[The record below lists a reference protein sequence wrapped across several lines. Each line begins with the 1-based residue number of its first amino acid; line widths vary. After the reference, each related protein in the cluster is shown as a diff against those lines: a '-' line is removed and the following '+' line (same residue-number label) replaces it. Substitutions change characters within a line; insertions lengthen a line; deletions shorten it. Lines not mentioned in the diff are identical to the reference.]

1 MVHSVMTRAAVFAA
15 AALLFPMAAPA
26 AELRVPS
33 GFKTISAALE
43 KAAPG
48 DTVMVAPGEYRE
60 RLTVPAGAG
69 LTCEIPEKCALD
81 GGGTGAVV
89 TLRDGASL
97 DGFTVRNSGK
107 AGFSGT
113 KMEGGA
119 RIENGAATVTNNRIT
134 GNNAGVILIQ
144 SGRSLIARNRIEGN
158 SRYGIYLL
166 YSKPEIRNNT
176 ITGNKDKGIYSGY
189 SEPLAA
195 NNVISGSDTLV
206 FSEVSV
212 VTLTGNILTRGANAI
227 QIAEFPKDQQGV
239 APVISHNLLW
249 NNAMNYINATAG
261 EGDIAADPMFVNE
274 AKGDYTL
281 KPGSPARDAGNPG
294 KTFHDPDGSRA
305 DMGAHGGPLAG
316 APALAPQGGGAA
328 PSAKAGWLTPAA
340 PKGEEPGAGGWDTVS
355 MKDELKMA
363 RANYLLHCSSCHGE
377 KGDGEGQAA
386 EALSAP
392 PRDHTDTSYMST
404 RTDDELFTVISE
416 GGTALDFD
424 ESMPPHKTVMT
435 EAEAR
440 GLVKYLR
447 KLCACQFT
455 GK

>member
-1 MVHSVMTRAAVFAA
+1 MVHGIFKLAAALAA
-15 AALLFPMAAPA
+15 AAVTIPTPSLA

-33 GFKTISAALE
+33 GYKTVAGALE
-43 KAAPG
+43 KASPG
-48 DTVMVAPGEYRE
+48 DTVLVAPGEYKE
-60 RLTVPAGAG
+60 RLIVPAGAG
-69 LTCEIPEKCALD
+69 LKCQTPEKCVID
-81 GGGTGAVV
+81 GGGSGSVV
-89 TLRDGASL
+89 TLRDGATL
-97 DGFTVRNSGK
+97 DGFTIRNSGT

-113 KMEGGA
+113 KMEGGVK
-119 RIENGAATVTNNRIT
+119 IENGSATVSNNRIT
-134 GNNAGVILIQ
+134 ANNAGVILVQ
-144 SGRSLIARNRIEGN
+144 SGRSLIAGNRIEGN

-166 YSKPEIRNNT
+166 YSKPDIRNNT
-176 ITGNKDKGIYSGY
+176 ITANKDKGIYSGY

-212 VTLTGNILTRGANAI
+212 VTLTGNILTLGANGI
-227 QIAEFPKDQQGV
+227 QIAEFPKDQQSV
-239 APVISHNLLW
+239 TPVISHNLLW
-249 NNAMNYINATAG
+249 GNTTNYINAAAG
-261 EGDIAADPMFVNE
+261 TGDLIADPLFTNAE
-274 AKGDYTL
+274 KGDYTL

-294 KTFHDPDGSRA
+294 QAFNDADGSRN
-305 DMGAHGGPLAG
+305 DMGAHGGPVAAG
-316 APALAPQGGGAA
+316 AMAQSAGAA
-328 PSAKAGWLTPAA
+328 PTGKRSWAMPAA
-340 PKGEEPGAGGWDTVS
+340 AKGEDTGGGGWDSVS

-386 EALSAP
+386 DGLSAP

-404 RTDDELFTVISE
+404 RTDNELFVVISE
-416 GGTALDFD
+416 GGAALDFD